1 MSSSENNATAI
12 AEHRFDC
19 SVCGREA
26 GVVRLFS
33 STPRAEIIR
42 LSFTSEIT
50 YRIEA
55 DKFERIRGAIE
66 AGDVRAIYDFN
77 LEIASFFCPV
87 CDACYCGEHWVHWDV
102 FDDNED
108 GFFWHDSIR
117 GRCPRGHERM
127 LED

>member
-1 MSSSENNATAI
+1 MNPPENNAAAI

-19 SVCGREA
+19 TICGRET
-26 GVVRLFS
+26 GVVRLFG
-33 STPRAEIIR
+33 TPADARIIR
-42 LSFTSEIT
+42 SSFMSDLT

-55 DKFERIRGAIE
+55 DAFERVRAIIE

-77 LEIASFFCPV
+77 LEIASFFCPT
-87 CDACYCGEHWVHWDV
+87 CNLCYCGEHWVHWDV
-102 FDDNED
+102 FDDED

>member
-12 AEHRFDC
+12 AEHRFNC

-26 GVVRLFS
+26 GVVRLFG
-33 STPRAEIIR
+33 STSDAEIIR
-42 LSFTSEIT
+42 LSFTSELT

-55 DKFERIRGAIE
+55 DEFELIHAAIE

-77 LEIASFFCPV
+77 LEIASFFCPA
-87 CDACYCGEHWVHWDV
+87 CSACYCDEHWVHWDV
-102 FDDNED
+102 FDDED

-117 GRCPRGHERM
+117 GRCPHGHERM

>member
-1 MSSSENNATAI
+1 MSSLENNLTAI

-19 SVCGREA
+19 ALCGREA
-26 GVVRLFS
+26 GLVRLLGS
-33 STPRAEIIR
+33 ETEAKVIR
-42 LSFTSEIT
+42 LSFTSELT
-50 YRIEA
+50 YRVEE
-55 DKFERIRGAIE
+55 DKFEQIRAVIE

-77 LEIASFFCPV
+77 LEIASFFCPD
-87 CDACYCGEHWVHWDV
+87 CNACYCGEHWIHWDV
-102 FDDNED
+102 FDDED